1 MERCCGKIREYCL
14 YAMLC
19 NTTLLYCTL
28 LSSTLLFL
36 KNSMLCYVLS
46 CNNLCL
52 PVHLSGF
59 IDQTLDYY
67 LDSLD
72 QSIVIFVPSLHL
84 IAIETERNNIHVR

>member
-1 MERCCGKIREYCL
+1 MERCCGKIRECCL

-19 NTTLLYCTL
+19 NTMLHYFTLLYCTL
-28 LSSTLLFL
+28 LSSALLL
-36 KNSMLCYVLS
+36 LINSMLCYVLS
-46 CNNLCL
+46 CSNLCL

-72 QSIVIFVPSLHL
+72 QSIVIFVPSVHL
-84 IAIETERNNIHVR
+84 VAIETERN